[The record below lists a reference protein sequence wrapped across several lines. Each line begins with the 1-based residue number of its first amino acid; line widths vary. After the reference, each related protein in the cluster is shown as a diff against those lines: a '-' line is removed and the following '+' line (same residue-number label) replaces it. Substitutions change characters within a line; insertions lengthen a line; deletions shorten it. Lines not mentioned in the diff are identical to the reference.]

1 VTIPNV
7 EHFFEQAE
15 RLIAPTGPGAARQTD
30 LRRAISGA
38 YYGLF
43 HGLLSAAADEFVGST
58 KRTSIEYGLA
68 YRSVDH
74 RTLRDLSVELAKPSL
89 SAKYRRYEP
98 EGGFGPDLQALASIV
113 IELQLSRHGADYDPG
128 VHLKRS
134 DALLAVNTARIGLQ
148 RFDRCSGARRTAFL
162 ALLLFPPR

>member
-1 VTIPNV
+1 
-7 EHFFEQAE
+7 
-15 RLIAPTGPGAARQTD
+15 
-30 LRRAISGA
+30 
-38 YYGLF
+38 
-43 HGLLSAAADEFVGST
+43 LLSAAADEFVGST

-162 ALLLFPPR
+162 ALFLFPPR